1 MGRVGLRA
9 AARSPRKPHC
19 VQHDP
24 GASRERVPGVRPG
37 ITDVAL
43 IRCRNGPGVFTVLR
57 PYRRDG
63 NVRQRTFAPAPAL

>member
-24 GASRERVPGVRPG
+24 GASRERA
-37 ITDVAL
+37 VAL
-43 IRCRNGPGVFTVLR
+43 ARQTGLLVLTVPSQLELQAEAVL
-57 PYRRDG
+57 P
-63 NVRQRTFAPAPAL
+63 